1 MHARRVS
8 PAVEILSGHP
18 DHAPTPGTAMWA
30 PYTIPITPAPTMSIF
45 MTNSHELVR
54 DRRCAGSCVLQVPM
68 VKQKAAEDG
77 TEHSEAGDDRRTRP
91 VRGGGGSGHHVEEDG
106 RVQ

>member
-18 DHAPTPGTAMWA
+18 DHAPTPITASTPPAAHAGNRPSDDGLVATTPGTAMWA

-45 MTNSHELVR
+45 MTNSHELIR
-54 DRRCAGSCVLQVPM
+54 DRRCAGSCVLQ
-68 VKQKAAEDG
+68 A
-77 TEHSEAGDDRRTRP
+77 RW
-91 VRGGGGSGHHVEEDG
+91 
-106 RVQ
+106 